1 MVATVTS
8 FDFPVIEEMKLVSVS
23 WQSQKIVQKNYWTL
37 IQLAKAL
44 FNSLRATLTLFWLDE
59 DTE

>member
-1 MVATVTS
+1 MVASVTS
-8 FDFPVIEEMKLVSVS
+8 LDFPVIEKNETSIFLST
-23 WQSQKIVQKNYWTL
+23 IANNLQKNYWTL

>member
-23 WQSQKIVQKNYWTL
+23 RQTQTIYEKLLDFDTVGQSI
-37 IQLAKAL
+37 IQLSEG
-44 FNSLRATLTLFWLDE
+44 NSNFVLVR
-59 DTE
+59 